1 MQNFLELVYSN
12 LPLFTLALA
21 VLAIFELILILIL
34 NAKFLKIKRTYE
46 KVIDTLQKGD
56 IFDLLQRILVEKEEI
71 RNDINQIRVKVNA
84 LEKEGRRAIKKV
96 GIVRYNAFP
105 DVGSDLSYSIAFL
118 DEEDNGVVL
127 SGIYGRN
134 ETATFAK
141 PIERG
146 HSKYP
151 LSAEEVQAIERAKR
165 KAL

>member
-105 DVGSDLSYSIAFL
+105 DVGSDLSYSIALL

>member
-1 MQNFLELVYSN
+1 MQNILEFIYSN
-12 LPLFTLALA
+12 IPLFTITLVFLVVFES
-21 VLAIFELILILIL
+21 VLLLIL
-34 NAKFLKIKRTYE
+34 NARFLKVKRTYE
-46 KVIDTLQKGD
+46 KVIDTLKRED
-56 IFDLLQRILVEKEEI
+56 VLNLLQKILTETEEI
-71 RNDINQIRVKVNA
+71 RDDINQMKIKINA
-84 LEKEGRRAIKKV
+84 IERESKKAIKKV

-118 DEEDNGVVL
+118 DEEDNGVVI
-127 SGIYGRN
+127 SGIYGRH

-141 PIERG
+141 PVERG

>member
-71 RNDINQIRVKVNA
+71 KNDINQIRVKVNA

-105 DVGSDLSYSIAFL
+105 DVGSDLSYSIALL